1 MPVLKVS
8 LSVLALAALGPH
20 QPQDDALMRLK
31 DPRATER
38 SAALVSLRQHPEPD
52 AALLALVADSLFDD
66 VEDVRV
72 TAAYSVSTLAGKLGC
87 NLALPEEC
95 QTLVNVFDAIPRTI
109 TIEWPHYWVQ
119 MLRGGATQAVISLEF
134 LVRADGSVD
143 KVRYLD
149 GPKLLREPTKD
160 AAKRWKFE
168 PARRRGQKVLFVK
181 TVTMRLRS
189 ETQ

>member
-1 MPVLKVS
+1 MLTVS
-8 LSVLALAALGPH
+8 LSVLALVTLRLG

-31 DPRATER
+31 DSRATER

-72 TAAYSVSTLAGKLGC
+72 TAAYSVSALAGRLGC
-87 NLALPEEC
+87 NLAFPEEC
-95 QTLVNVFDAIPRTI
+95 QSLVNVFDSIPRTI
-109 TIEWPHYWVQ
+109 TIQWPRFWVQ
-119 MLRGGATQAVISLEF
+119 MVQGGAKQAVISVEF

-149 GPKLLREPTKD
+149 GPKVLREPTQD
-160 AAKRWKFE
+160 AARRWKFE